1 MTIEEFDLEL
11 ENSENILADFWA
23 PWCGPCKMLGPII
36 NQIEEENPLLKVI
49 KINVDESMEL
59 ASKYGIRS
67 IPTMMIFKSKEGSA
81 TKTGALPKVKVQEW
95 VDENI
100 VKS

>member
-11 ENSENILADFWA
+11 ENSENILVDFWA

-67 IPTMMIFKSKEGSA
+67 IPTMMIFKSKEGIA
-81 TKTGALPKVKVQEW
+81 MKTGALPKVKVQEW

>member
-49 KINVDESMEL
+49 KINVVESGEI
-59 ASKYGIRS
+59 AS
-67 IPTMMIFKSKEGSA
+67 
-81 TKTGALPKVKVQEW
+81 
-95 VDENI
+95 
-100 VKS
+100 

>member
-36 NQIEEENPLLKVI
+36 NHRGRKSTIESYKNKRRRI
-49 KINVDESMEL
+49 YGACFKIRDK
-59 ASKYGIRS
+59 KY
-67 IPTMMIFKSKEGSA
+67 TNYDD
-81 TKTGALPKVKVQEW
+81 L
-95 VDENI
+95 
-100 VKS
+100 